1 MKRRRF
7 LSITA
12 CFAALPLAAQAAPQ
26 RWRGRALGA
35 EAEIVLHG
43 GARATRAAF
52 AEIERV
58 LRAVEASFSL
68 SDPASELSRLNR
80 EGSLSVSPRFTAL
93 MELTDQLH
101 AATHGLFDPTVQ
113 PLWRSLFEGRE
124 TDRAA
129 IGWTRVQRSGARVRL
144 ATGQALTFN
153 GIAQGYATDL
163 VAEALRKRGF
173 GEVLVNIG
181 EYAGHGGHWTIGL
194 TDPAHGHLG
203 TRTLTDGAIATSSPS
218 AMQLGAAGHILHPKG
233 GHPIWSTVSVEAN
246 SAALA
251 DGASTAFCLAPAD
264 DIRSMIRRLP
274 GLRRVTLVDA
284 AGNLTTL

>member
-12 CFAALPLAAQAAPQ
+12 CFVALPLAAQAAPQ

-43 GARATRAAF
+43 QAGAARAAF
-52 AEIERV
+52 AEIEQV
-58 LRAVEASFSL
+58 LGAVEASFSL
-68 SDPASELSRLNR
+68 HDPASELSQLNR
-80 EGSLSVSPRFTAL
+80 EGRLSVLPRFTAL

-101 AATHGLFDPTVQ
+101 TATHGLFDPTVQ
-113 PLWRSLFEGRE
+113 PLWWSLFEGRE

-129 IGWTRVQRSGARVRL
+129 IGWTRVQRNGARVHL
-144 ATGQALTFN
+144 APGQALTFN

-163 VAEALRKRGF
+163 VAKALRKRGF

-181 EYAGHGGHWTIGL
+181 EYAGHGGSWTIGL
-194 TDPAHGHLG
+194 SDPAHGHLG
-203 TRTLTDGAIATSSPS
+203 TRTLTDGAIATSSPG

-233 GHPIWSTVSVEAN
+233 GQPIWSTVSVEAN

-284 AGNLTTL
+284 EGNLTTL